1 MEKRQNHQE
10 RGKMK
15 DNLLIHPVVRENR
28 RKLLAKIRIN
38 EDKRPK

>member
-1 MEKRQNHQE
+1 MEKRQNHKE
-10 RGKMK
+10 KGKMK
-15 DNLLIHPVVRENR
+15 DNFLIHPVVTENR